1 MAKHIPSKHPVIIEN
16 NGFRLISRAI
26 NRITVYISREDL
38 RNTPVAPYKPIL
50 LATLRKFPELG
61 DTVEIDQTP
70 PKILSTKPRVVIYFC
85 KTPSVRH
92 WFRIPEAAARQM
104 AIYIRY
110 RLGFKMIT
118 PFNITALFYKEE
130 FEEIT

>member
-1 MAKHIPSKHPVIIEN
+1 MAKHIPSKHPIIIEN

-38 RNTPVAPYKPIL
+38 RNTPVAPYKPII

-70 PKILSTKPRVVIYFC
+70 PKILSTKPRVVIYFR
-85 KTPSVRH
+85 KTPTVRH
-92 WFRIPEAAARQM
+92 WFRIPESAARQM

-110 RLGFKMIT
+110 QLGFKMIT

-130 FEEIT
+130 FKEIT

>member
-1 MAKHIPSKHPVIIEN
+1 MAKHTPAKHPIIIEN

-61 DTVEIDQTP
+61 DTVEIDLTP
-70 PKILSTKPRVVIYFC
+70 PKILSNRPRVVIYFR
-85 KTPSVRH
+85 KTPTIRH
-92 WFRIPEAAARQM
+92 WFRIPQNATRFM
-104 AIYIRY
+104 SIYIRY
-110 RLGFKMIT
+110 QLGFKMIL